1 MRQGRICLLA
11 LVCVASSAA
20 EINVVEQIIAKVN
33 GDIITRSDI
42 ERTRE
47 TLLTELKERRVPANQ
62 VNQLLQDREKTALR
76 DEIDRLLLVQKGK
89 ELTINVDPEITRQLA
104 EIQLNAKISDTDKFH
119 QYIRDNT
126 GMTFEDFKAHMKNQ
140 RLTQRVI
147 QQEVGSRINIP
158 KAELQKY
165 YEEHKTEFVRQE
177 QVFLREI
184 FLTTEGKKP
193 AEIAV
198 IEKKANTLVAR
209 ARKGEKFTELARDN
223 SDSESAKNF
232 GEIGWFKK
240 GELRGDV
247 EKLVFAEK
255 RGFVSDPLKTDRG
268 FLIIRLEE
276 RHESGQAAFA
286 EVENEVMERLY
297 APRMEPRVREFL
309 TKLREEAFLE
319 IREGYVDAGAAPG
332 KDTAW
337 KDPAQLR
344 PETVTKA
351 EVAASRKKKLLW
363 VLPSPWG
370 SSHKPAADKDA
381 PAGAAAPTGT
391 AAPTGAAAVPPKSAP
406 VQN

>member
-11 LVCVASSAA
+11 LVSIAA
-20 EINVVEQIIAKVN
+20 PAADIQVVEQIIAKVN

-47 TLLTELKERRVPANQ
+47 SLIAELRERRVPATQ
-62 VNQLLQDREKTALR
+62 VTQLLKDRENTALR

-89 ELTINVDPEITRQLA
+89 ELSINVDPEITRQLA

-119 QYIRDNT
+119 QYIRENS
-126 GMTFEDFKAHMKNQ
+126 GMTFEDFKAQMKNQ

-158 KAELQKY
+158 KTELQKY
-165 YEEHKTEFVRQE
+165 YEEHKAEFIRKE

-184 FLTTEGKKP
+184 FLSIEGKKP
-193 AEIAV
+193 AEIAA

-240 GELRGDV
+240 GELRADV

-255 RGFVSDPLKTDRG
+255 RGFVSDPIKTDRG

-276 RHESGQAAFA
+276 RHETGQAAFA

-297 APRMEPRVREFL
+297 TPRMEPRVREYL
-309 TKLREEAFLE
+309 TKLREDAFLE
-319 IREGYVDAGAAPG
+319 IREGYIDAGAAPN

-337 KDPAQLR
+337 KDPAQLK

-370 SSHKPAADKDA
+370 SSHKPAAA
-381 PAGAAAPTGT
+381 GSQTPAAAAP
-391 AAPTGAAAVPPKSAP
+391 VPPAP
-406 VQN
+406 AKN